1 MNNSISVMTR
11 QSGVSLVVV
20 LVFLVMLSLLGVT
33 AMRTAGIEEKM
44 SGNERDRQL
53 AFEAAEAA
61 LRDAERDVQNNLSA
75 GSTFT
80 TACTDGLCLPPT
92 DGTNIATTVNWTGGV
107 PRTYGSRTGAG
118 AFPFTVSRQPR
129 YVVELLPNMLAPSG
143 ESMSVA
149 SRSSAGT
156 PFRITAVGWGRRPS
170 TQVQLQV
177 VYVRRS

>member
-1 MNNSISVMTR
+1 MSKHTPRHR
-11 QSGVSLVVV
+11 QSGISLVVV

-61 LRDAERDVQNNLSA
+61 LRDAERDVQLNLTA
-75 GSTFT
+75 GAPFN
-80 TACTDGLCLPPT
+80 TACNNGLCIPAAGGASVAETIDWSGALPR
-92 DGTNIATTVNWTGGV
+92 V
-107 PRTYGSRTGAG
+107 YGAQTGAG
-118 AFPFTVSRQPR
+118 PFPFPVGRQPR
-129 YVVELLPNMLAPSG
+129 YIIELLPNMAPPAG
-143 ESMSVA
+143 ESMSI
-149 SRSSAGT
+149 SSTTSAGT
-156 PFRITAVGWGRRPS
+156 PFRITATGWGRRLS

>member
-1 MNNSISVMTR
+1 MIGKYLHTR
-11 QSGVSLVVV
+11 QAGVSLVIV

-61 LRDAERDVQNNLSA
+61 LRDAERDVQQNLNLSSPFA
-75 GSTFT
+75 A
-80 TACTDGLCLPPT
+80 ACTDGLCLP
-92 DGTNIATTVNWTGGV
+92 ATGGDMV
-107 PRTYGSRTGAG
+107 SETVDWMGALPRSYGTRTGVG
-118 AFPFTVSRQPR
+118 ALPFAVARQPR
-129 YVVELLPNMLAPSG
+129 YLIELLPNMMAPTG
-143 ESMSVA
+143 ESMNIMSA
-149 SRSSAGT
+149 AMAGT
-156 PFRITAVGWGRRPS
+156 PFRITATGWGRRMS